1 MATIYF
7 MEYWV
12 AKLSRACSWVA
23 TIGLFLGFLY
33 GVPVQANSSLYEFRS
48 CDNLEASLHTE
59 ICMSQC
65 VSFGLSLSSFEVD
78 LPNQRISEIIWVGRK
93 RSSTNLMSNC
103 DIKDLENWR
112 CWSESKVMGGEVRK
126 DVFTQLG
133 KVFVHMQ
140 GSGGEQYLCSIKKE

>member
-1 MATIYF
+1 

-59 ICMSQC
+59 SCMSQC

-93 RSSTNLMSNC
+93 PSNTNLMSNC
-103 DIKDLENWR
+103 DVRDLENWR